1 MPGPQPFA
9 VDDPH
14 TPKLPIQRVR
24 EEVPQGQL
32 RLRDRQPVQINLR
45 LHAILAAAKL
55 PQDRHLDTGTVVD
68 ELVAGSQLRVTR
80 FSVETF
86 EQYRVSIRA
95 TEAGDGHG
103 PTPARFGS
111 LTARQPFDILYSLS
125 EKPNIIFVVGCGAH
139 ATSAESGSSIVAA
152 SRASTRP
159 YTPL

>member
-1 MPGPQPFA
+1 MSRPQPLSM
-9 VDDPH
+9 DDPYASE
-14 TPKLPIQRVR
+14 LPVQCFR
-24 EEVPQGQL
+24 EEVAQRQL

-45 LHAILAAAKL
+45 LHTVLSAAKL
-55 PQDRHLDTGTVVD
+55 PQDGHLYTGAVVH
-68 ELVAGSQLRVTR
+68 ELIARSQLRVTR
-80 FSVETF
+80 FSVEAF

-103 PTPARFGS
+103 PTPARFRS

>member
-1 MPGPQPFA
+1 MPRPQTFA
-9 VDDPH
+9 MDDPH
-14 TPKLPIQRVR
+14 APELPIQCVR

-32 RLRDRQPVQINLR
+32 RLRDRQPVQIDLR
-45 LHAILAAAKL
+45 LHPILSAAKL
-55 PQDRHLDTGTVVD
+55 PQDGHLYTAAVVD

-80 FSVETF
+80 FSVEAF
-86 EQYRVSIRA
+86 EQYRASIRA
-95 TEAGDGHG
+95 TEAGDGRG
-103 PTPARFGS
+103 AAPARFRS

-152 SRASTRP
+152 SRASTPP